1 MLDQQDIQ
9 ILRQMM
15 ENTMRTAIEPVNQR
29 LDSMETRMGS
39 METRMGSMETRMD
52 SMETRMDSMET
63 RMDSMESEIRG
74 LKTLYE
80 VDAAHRF
87 DLLAEGQQA
96 IQERLDRMD
105 PERRFQEFDDDGV
118 VLRAA
123 VKQLARDVRDLKY
136 KVR

>member
-1 MLDQQDIQ
+1 
-9 ILRQMM
+9 
-15 ENTMRTAIEPVNQR
+15 
-29 LDSMETRMGS
+29 
-39 METRMGSMETRMD
+39 
-52 SMETRMDSMET
+52 
-63 RMDSMESEIRG
+63 MDSMESEIRG